1 MKIIFILFF
10 FDNLDQ
16 KGQPTTKD
24 YLTISPKIKTDKIVF
39 GVGVLPV
46 QENKFG
52 LLKIFRHPIDQ
63 DNWELPG
70 GFIEK
75 GESPE
80 NAARRELLEEVGML
94 CKSKNLHS
102 LGVIAPFPSTI
113 GALIQVFIAF
123 NCYPS
128 EHPSNPELGHK
139 EFKWFLMEKIEPL
152 IDTEKIIDAVTLVA
166 LNRSRKPQKK

>member
-16 KGQPTTKD
+16 KGQTTTKD
-24 YLTISPKIKTDKIVF
+24 YLTISPKIKTKKMVC
-39 GVGVLPV
+39 GVGVLPP

-75 GESPE
+75 GEPLE
-80 NAARRELLEEVGML
+80 NAARRELLEEVGMV

-102 LGVIAPFPSTI
+102 LEGIAPCPSTI
-113 GALIQVFIAF
+113 GAFIQVFIAF
-123 NCYPS
+123 NC
-128 EHPSNPELGHK
+128 HPSDHPSKPELGHK
-139 EFKWFLMEKIEPL
+139 EFKWFSMKKIEPL
-152 IDTEKIIDAVTLVA
+152 IDT
-166 LNRSRKPQKK
+166 

>member
-1 MKIIFILFF
+1 MTGDAINLAKRKQVCENNFYSVF

-16 KGQPTTKD
+16 KGQPTIKD
-24 YLTISPKIKTDKIVF
+24 YLTISPKIKNDKMVF

-46 QENKFG
+46 QGNKFC
-52 LLKIFRHPIDQ
+52 LLKIHRHPIDQ

-94 CKSKNLHS
+94 CKYKNLHTS
-102 LGVIAPFPSTI
+102 LGHCSFSQHYWSFDLSFYSIQLLPFRTP
-113 GALIQVFIAF
+113 
-123 NCYPS
+123 
-128 EHPSNPELGHK
+128 K
-139 EFKWFLMEKIEPL
+139 
-152 IDTEKIIDAVTLVA
+152 
-166 LNRSRKPQKK
+166 